1 MKQIIKNVIKRL
13 ITKKLHLRLMAY
25 NSLISNPNS
34 YLYSTGWIQSLG
46 VRKPIDKDGSPIPWM
61 NFAVVKLLE
70 DRLTDNLN
78 IFEFGSGYSTYFYAR
93 KVLAV
98 TSVEYDEDWFQLIK
112 SDLPENVNLIYK
124 AKDVDGDY
132 CRIIGTANEQYDV
145 VIVDGRDRVNCVK
158 QSISALSAKGIIL
171 LDDSQRERYKEGIEF
186 AIGLGFRALDIE
198 GLKATDVIMNR
209 STILYR
215 NDNCLGI

>member
-186 AIGLGFRALDIE
+186 AMGLGFRALDIE